1 MRPAESGLFHE
12 RCPDR
17 AGAAG
22 GRRTVNRVNDE
33 QSHEGLTKRGMN
45 RWLGNFQNSKPRGLR
60 RRARSDAVYQA
71 LLSEMPLHELRQA
84 RALPQVKL
92 AQSLRVNQ
100 AAISKLEHRAD
111 MYISTLRDYIRAV
124 GGDLEIIARFPG
136 GTNF

>member
-60 RRARSDAVYQA
+60 RRARVLTRSIKRYC
-71 LLSEMPLHELRQA
+71 LKCHCMSYA